1 MNHADTPA
9 ASPAGSLDGLRVL
22 DFTQGLCGPFCTMQ
36 LGDAGAEVIKIEP
49 PAGDFARRM
58 GPPFVATE
66 SAVFLSLNR
75 NKKSVVLDLETSQG
89 RDSAALLARDADVVV
104 EDFGPGASER
114 FGLGYAQLRGGNQK
128 LIYCSI
134 TPFGE
139 EGPLRDAPGS
149 ELVVQAMAE
158 YTASLGRIG
167 DPPVRVGA
175 DVASLNTGT
184 FAAQA
189 ILAALFHRLR
199 TGEGQRVA
207 VSEFGS
213 LLHMRGIMWH
223 SMSDPDDWY
232 GFHLDHYTKPPDY
245 GYQTKNGALY
255 FILRRGS
262 SEDWDRLVME
272 LGMEEV
278 LTDPRFDDYGRA
290 ATSIGRYATEVK
302 PIWEKAF
309 ENRTREEIIDLVKS
323 VGGDAVPMMDY
334 PALLAHPQVAALG
347 AITEI
352 DHPTAGRLRMVR
364 PVARFSDTPNSIRLP
379 PPMLGQH
386 TEEVLQ
392 AAGILTPNPK
402 TDADI
407 DRARRQT

>member
-1 MNHADTPA
+1 MT
-9 ASPAGSLDGLRVL
+9 SAGSLDGFRVI

-36 LGDAGAEVIKIEP
+36 LGDAGADVIKIEP

-58 GPPFVATE
+58 GPPFVGGE

-75 NKKSVVLDLETSQG
+75 NKKSVVLDLETRNG
-89 RDSAALLARDADVVV
+89 RDAAAELARHADVLV
-104 EDFGPGASER
+104 EDFGPGAAER
-114 FGLGYAQLRGGNQK
+114 LRLGCAQLRDANPK
-128 LIYCSI
+128 LISCSI
-134 TPFGE
+134 SPFGE
-139 EGPLRDAPGS
+139 DGPLRNAPGS

-175 DVASLNTGT
+175 DVASLNTGI
-184 FAAQA
+184 FATQA
-189 ILAALFHRLR
+189 ILAALFHRIR

-232 GFHLDHYTKPPDY
+232 GFHLDHYTTPPDY

-262 SEDWDRLVME
+262 SEEWDRLVME
-272 LGMEEV
+272 LGMEEA
-278 LTDPRFDDYGRA
+278 LADPRFDDYGRA

-309 ENRTREEIIDLVKS
+309 ANRTREEIIDLVKS
-323 VGGDAVPMMDY
+323 IGGDAVPMMDY
-334 PALLAHPQVAALG
+334 PSLLAHPQVAALG
-347 AITEI
+347 AIAEI
-352 DHPTAGRLRMVR
+352 DHPTAGSFKTVR
-364 PVARFSDTPNSIRLP
+364 PVARFSETRDSIRTP
-379 PPMLGQH
+379 PPTLGQH

-392 AAGILTPNPK
+392 AAGIAVPNHN
-402 TDADI
+402 T
-407 DRARRQT
+407 